1 MSSLQRYK
9 KAGGF
14 SQLLSLIE
22 TFGPQKKEKF
32 LEMIE
37 QESPVWAR
45 TLRDKMVT
53 FDRIFSWPEQVIVE
67 IFKNLQPKT
76 LAFALHGL
84 KPEQKD
90 KILAFFSHSEK
101 RRLEDILTESS
112 PKPEE
117 VASTLVKVVEQTRK
131 MLKERTLH
139 ADKFDEKL
147 LIAEDIEVKLEEL
160 ATQEQFSSMG
170 GTRAAASG
178 SAPASGGKAP
188 ATKPATAA
196 APAPSAAAGNAQVSQ
211 DMLML
216 QRKIHQLTTE
226 NTQLREELA
235 VANEK
240 LDQIRK
246 MSKIA

>member
-9 KAGGF
+9 KSGGF
-14 SQLLSLIE
+14 YQLLSLIE

-45 TLRDKMVT
+45 TIREKMIT
-53 FDRIFSWPEQVIVE
+53 FDRIFSWPEQIIVE

-76 LAFALHGL
+76 LAYAIHGL

-90 KILAFFSHSEK
+90 KIMAYFSHAEK
-101 RRLEDILTESS
+101 RRLDDMLSEAA

-131 MLKERTLH
+131 MLKERALH

-160 ATQEQFSSMG
+160 ATHEQFSSMG
-170 GTRAAASG
+170 GTKTPEAAAASKAPTG
-178 SAPASGGKAP
+178 KQAPAASSFASSTPSP
-188 ATKPATAA
+188 ADIQ
-196 APAPSAAAGNAQVSQ
+196 AGADV
-211 DMLML
+211 LLL
-216 QRKIHQLTTE
+216 QRKIQSLMKENKQLKD
-226 NTQLREELA
+226 ELTA
-235 VANEK
+235 ANEK
-240 LDQIRK
+240 LEMIRK
-246 MSKIA
+246 MSKSA